1 MAKGGLGLGSG
12 LGSLFEQNA
21 ADAASG
27 VQTLRISEIE
37 QNRAQPRKHF
47 DDETLTELA
56 ESIQTHG
63 LLQPIVVRPI
73 ANGRYQIVAGERR
86 WRAAKRIG
94 LSEIPVIIRE
104 LSDTEAYQITLI
116 ENLQRE
122 NLNPIEEALGYQALM
137 QHFNMTQEEVAKTVG
152 RSRPA
157 VANTL
162 RLLNL
167 PVLVQEYL
175 EKGKISV
182 GHAKALAAIKDEQL
196 LIACASR
203 AAEDRI
209 TVREIEQI
217 AQRQNNPQPTATETQ
232 RSPDQIYYEEMEISL
247 GNYLG
252 RKVHVQSGK
261 NKGTLTLE
269 FYNREDLR
277 TLCQILT
284 KENFNDGGM

>member
-21 ADAASG
+21 ADPASG
-27 VQTLRISEIE
+27 VQTVRITEIE
-37 QNRAQPRKHF
+37 QNRTQPRKHF

-63 LLQPIVVRPI
+63 MLQPIVVRPI
-73 ANGRYQIVAGERR
+73 GERRYQIVAGERR

-104 LSDTEAYQITLI
+104 LSDHEAAQLALI

-137 QHFNMTQEEVAKTVG
+137 QQYQMTQEDVAKTVG
-152 RSRPA
+152 KSRPA
-157 VANTL
+157 VANSL

-175 EKGKISV
+175 EKGKISA
-182 GHAKALAAIKDEQL
+182 GHAKALAAIKDEKL
-196 LIACASR
+196 LLECAAR
-203 AAEDRI
+203 AAEDKI
-209 TVREIEQI
+209 TVREIDASAQEQN
-217 AQRQNNPQPTATETQ
+217 AAAKPAETQ
-232 RSPDQIYYEEMEISL
+232 KSADQIYYEEMEISL

-252 RKVHVQSGK
+252 RKVHVSGSK
-261 NKGTLTLE
+261 KKGTLTLE
-269 FYNREDLR
+269 FYNKEDLQA
-277 TLCQILT
+277 LCQLLT
-284 KENFNDGGM
+284 KEQ